1 VSFDILLIFGI
12 ILVVGLSSG
21 EGIKKIK
28 SPQVVGFLLA
38 GVLLGPTGFN
48 IITAEKVDAF
58 IPFTNFALAIL
69 GFNIGAE
76 LEWKKIKALGKSI
89 VLIVIFEA
97 LLAFIF
103 ITVGVWLISNNLA
116 LALILGSL
124 GSASAPAGIIDVIY
138 EYKSKG
144 PLTTTLI
151 AVVGLDDVMALF
163 IYSFAISFSKAFLS
177 PTVGLSANTILLHP
191 LKEIGG
197 SILLGVILGFVFIFI
212 AKRIQNKLKLLILTI
227 GVIFLAAGAAT
238 QLGLS
243 LLLTAMAVGIVT
255 VNVSF
260 QTSHKIMNALNEFVP
275 PIYIVFFS
283 FVGARLNLRTMGDV
297 GIITFIVSGAY
308 IILRSVGKY
317 IGTIVGSVLSKAQ
330 ESVRKYLGFS
340 LLSQA
345 GVAIGLAIFSANEI
359 SGLSVSGKALGA
371 TILLVITLTTFVAQI
386 AGPPLVK
393 YAIFKADEQFKG

>member
-1 VSFDILLIFGI
+1 MDILLIFGI
-12 ILVVGLSSG
+12 ILAIGLMSG

-103 ITVGVWLISNNLA
+103 IAVGVWLISKNLP

-163 IYSFAISFSKAFLS
+163 IYSFALSFSKAFLS
-177 PTVGLSANTILLHP
+177 PAVSLSINTTLLHP

-197 SILLGVILGFVFIFI
+197 SILLGAILGFVFIFI
-212 AKRIQNKLKLLILTI
+212 AKRIQNKLKLLILTL
-227 GVIFLAAGAAT
+227 GFIFLAAGAAN

-243 LLLTAMAVGIVT
+243 LLLTAMAVGIVS

-260 QTSHKIMNALNEFVP
+260 SASHKIMNALNEFVP

-283 FVGARLNLRTMGDV
+283 FVGARLNLRTISDI
-297 GIITFIVSGAY
+297 GIMTFIVSGVY
-308 IILRSVGKY
+308 LVLRSVGKY
-317 IGTIVGSVLSKAQ
+317 VGTIVGSLLSKAQ
-330 ESVRKYLGFS
+330 DSVRKYLGYS

-345 GVAIGLAIFSANEI
+345 GVAIGLAIFSANEVA
-359 SGLSVSGKALGA
+359 GLSVSGKALGA
-371 TILLVITLTTFVAQI
+371 TILLVITLTTFIAQV

-393 YAIFKADEQFKG
+393 YAIFKADEQYKG